1 MKEII
6 LYIFSFIVCGVVFF
20 LCYKAG
26 NTSNFSYVLVA
37 VILFMLF
44 VGSVF
49 AIEYFFSE
57 NDEQK
62 MSEMIVDKMR
72 NAGYRCEMEEGQIKY
87 LMNGQDFRTKI
98 RKTDRNTFRIEI
110 FYYTSEEDWEKL
122 SHEGRAFFANHI
134 NREFPYTKIISFE
147 KGYLVSYVTAIN
159 RSGEFLN
166 KAKLS
171 YKVMGETFSNVAEV
185 YPEIKRLYSGN
196 EQSHS
201 IGFIKETI
209 NQEE

>member
-1 MKEII
+1 MKKI
-6 LYIFSFIVCGVVFF
+6 LLFVVCGVVFF

-44 VGSVF
+44 VGCVF

-62 MSEMIVDKMR
+62 MMDMIIGRMR
-72 NAGYRCEMEEGQIKY
+72 DAGYKCEMEEGQIKY
-87 LMNGQDFRTKI
+87 LMNGRVYFANVGKI
-98 RKTDRNTFRIEI
+98 ARNTFRIE
-110 FYYTSEEDWEKL
+110 FLDYARNEDWEKISL
-122 SHEGRAFFANHI
+122 EGRAVFANHI
-134 NREFPYTKIISFE
+134 NRKSPFTKITSFE
-147 KGYLVSYVTAIN
+147 KGFEVSFVTAIN
-159 RSGEFLN
+159 KSGEFLN

-171 YKVMGETFSNVAEV
+171 YRVMSDTFSNVAEV